1 MSAIVKLGAGMAK
14 RPNKPNRQTE
24 IARRALRIW
33 NNEMRPYAPKCGA
46 KAKSTGAPC
55 RREAMSNGR
64 CSLHGGRTP
73 KGDGWHEPR
82 WPKNNEAKL
91 HRKIRDL
98 ERARQQ
104 REARL
109 SRMTDNERSA
119 YEKWHE
125 ARRLGSAARR
135 QAERQRRQQNSELRE
150 RLNSPVV
157 TPSSAELIELEKLIA
172 KLEAEK
178 IILERGDIF
187 G

>member
-1 MSAIVKLGAGMAK
+1 
-14 RPNKPNRQTE
+14 
-24 IARRALRIW
+24 
-33 NNEMRPYAPKCGA
+33 MRPYAPKCGA
-46 KAKSTGAPC
+46 KAKSTGEPC
-55 RREAMSNGR
+55 RRVAMANGR

-73 KGDGWHEPR
+73 KGSNWHKPR

-91 HRKIRDL
+91 RRKIRDI
-98 ERARQQ
+98 ERARRQ

-109 SRMTDNERSA
+109 VHMTEDERAA

-125 ARRLGSAARR
+125 ARRPGPAARR

-150 RLNSPVV
+150 RLNSPML
-157 TPSSAELIELEKLIA
+157 TPISAELIELEKLIA